1 MKHLYMVRL
10 PENKP
15 ISVLV
20 VAIFLL
26 IHYRV
31 LLLGLCCEP
40 TTFLSPTYLVCKVCS
55 SPSLFVLLPLPP
67 PPPPPPTHLSPG
79 TFFPTCGTSPVSS
92 IARPFDDCPYSS
104 LFLCLML
111 ILQYFGYTFTKKI
124 SKSFSFFIKK

>member
-40 TTFLSPTYLVCKVCS
+40 TTFLSPTYLVCTVCS
-55 SPSLFVLLPLPP
+55 SPSLFVLLPPT
-67 PPPPPPTHLSPG
+67 PPPTHLSPG
-79 TFFPTCGTSPVSS
+79 TFFPTCGTSPVFS

-111 ILQYFGYTFTKKI
+111 ILQYFGYTFTKKNI
-124 SKSFSFFIKK
+124 

>member
-40 TTFLSPTYLVCKVCS
+40 TTFLSPTYLVCTVFFLLL
-55 SPSLFVLLPLPP
+55 SLFFY
-67 PPPPPPTHLSPG
+67 PPPPPTHLSPG
-79 TFFPTCGTSPVSS
+79 TFFPTCGTSSVSS
-92 IARPFDDCPYSS
+92 VARPFDDCPYSS

-124 SKSFSFFIKK
+124 SKSFFFFIKK